1 MTRTIFLVAVLATS
15 LGLFAQNRPAPANPT
30 SPQSSIVEVP
40 ATNIYVV
47 GGGLYGGGVYVMP
60 PAAAAP
66 ESTTGISLAGRAGIS
81 LNTPVELGVQSTLAP
96 SNPVPNYGYG
106 YAPSG
111 YSASA
116 PTVAESSE
124 RVLDLGP
131 AYFVDSGANAS
142 TTSNLSLAEVAAQY
156 RTNRPQAVRTYTNA
170 DAEKLAN
177 KVSIVGATTGTVAP
191 PAAEPTI
198 TQTQPQAPARQPE
211 LAANA
216 NTPPAPPEN
225 PPAETATPLL
235 PATSSYLPLLALLGL
250 LSSGI
255 GLWVRR
261 FLK

>member
-1 MTRTIFLVAVLATS
+1 MTRTLFLVAVLATS
-15 LGLFAQNRPAPANPT
+15 LGLFAQNRPATANPAP
-30 SPQSSIVEVP
+30 PQSSTVEVP

-47 GGGLYGGGVYVMP
+47 GGGLYGGGVYVVP
-60 PAAAAP
+60 PAAAEPA
-66 ESTTGISLAGRAGIS
+66 STTGISLAGRAGIS
-81 LNTPVELGVQSTLAP
+81 LNTPVDLGVQSTLAP
-96 SNPVPNYGYG
+96 ANPVPAYGYG

-116 PTVAESSE
+116 PTVAESPE
-124 RVLDLGP
+124 RVRELVP
-131 AYFVDSGANAS
+131 AYFVDSGTSATA
-142 TTSNLSLAEVAAQY
+142 TSNLSLAEVAAQY
-156 RTNRPQAVRTYTNA
+156 RTNRPQALRTYTNA

-177 KVSIVGATTGTVAP
+177 KVSIAGAKTGAAAP
-191 PAAEPTI
+191 PAAEPPI
-198 TQTQPQAPARQPE
+198 TQTQPQAPATQPE

-216 NTPPAPPEN
+216 NRPPAVPEN

-255 GLWVRR
+255 GLWARR